1 MRILRFAA
9 TAALTLIAAVVISL
23 TARPALRHALLAEL
37 NDPGALPALES
48 DGRIRFE
55 PAARACAQEVA
66 AILPGAL
73 RSVESEHGR
82 PFAKAPLIGVYESF
96 DTYARANGLGDSG
109 VAGVSRAGR
118 ALLSP
123 TLCGQERA
131 RLDGVL
137 THELS
142 HIHFFGWRPRHA
154 PRPPPWFTEGL
165 AVMVSKGGGAEG
177 VSDEEAAQA
186 IRDGYAVILDDRP
199 WFDFTDIRFER
210 EPSAT
215 GALDAY
221 SYRQRLAFRQAA
233 VFIAWL
239 RARDPVAFGR
249 LLRSLESGAPFDEA
263 FHESFRAAPMDCWR
277 DYVGAISHAG

>member
-9 TAALTLIAAVVISL
+9 MAALTLIAAVVISL

-66 AILPGAL
+66 
-73 RSVESEHGR
+73 
-82 PFAKAPLIGVYESF
+82 
-96 DTYARANGLGDSG
+96 
-109 VAGVSRAGR
+109 GVSRAGR

-142 HIHFFGWRPRHA
+142 HIHFFGWRPRNA

-263 FHESFRAAPMDCWR
+263 FHDSFRAAPMDCWR
-277 DYVGAISHAG
+277 DYVAAISHAG